1 MGAKLTTMKKGK
13 YTKKQNPLGWGD
25 STKLVRGG
33 TQRSEH
39 GETSEA
45 IYLTSGYVYD
55 DPESAESRFA
65 GEEEGYVYGR
75 YGNPTVSM
83 LEERFRLL
91 EGAEAAYAVASGM
104 AAAWGALACQLK
116 VGDHV
121 VASKDLFGSNYQV
134 ITNILPRFGISY
146 TLVGGNTAADWRAAM
161 RPETKVVFF
170 ETPSNPL
177 LEVLDIAMISEVAH
191 KAGAQV
197 IVDNVFATPILQK
210 PMELGADIVFYSN
223 TKHTDGQGR
232 VFGGMVLSTAKF
244 KEELLKPFLRHTG
257 PTLSPFNAWVL
268 LKGMETLKLR
278 VEASS
283 HSAATLAEALA
294 SFSSVERVYYPHHE
308 SHGQVKLARS
318 QMKLGGT
325 IVSFNVK
332 GGKEQA
338 FNVLRRLKIV
348 DISNNLGD
356 SKSLITH
363 PATTTHKNIGPEARA
378 LMGITDGC
386 LRLSVGLED
395 TSDLIADLKQALA
408 VNS

>member
-1 MGAKLTTMKKGK
+1 MKKGR
-13 YTKKQNPLGWGD
+13 YTKTQNPDGWGV
-25 STKLVRGG
+25 STKLIRGG
-33 TQRSEH
+33 IKRSEH

-55 DPESAESRFA
+55 DPESAEARFA
-65 GEEEGYVYGR
+65 GEEDGYVYGR

-91 EGAEAAYAVASGM
+91 VGAEASYAVASGM

-116 VGDHV
+116 QGDHI

-146 TLVGGNTAADWRAAM
+146 TLVGGNNAADWRAAM

-177 LEVLDIAMISEVAH
+177 LEVLDIAMISEIAH
-191 KAGAQV
+191 KGGARV
-197 IVDNVFATPILQK
+197 IVDNAFATPILQK
-210 PMELGADIVFYSN
+210 PMQLGADIVFYSN

-232 VFGGMVLSTAKF
+232 VFGGMILSSKEF
-244 KEELLKPFLRHTG
+244 KEDLLKPFLRHTG
-257 PTLSPFNAWVL
+257 PTMSPFNAWVL
-268 LKGMETLKLR
+268 LKGLETLKLR

-283 HSAATLAEALA
+283 RSATLLA
-294 SFSSVERVYYPHHE
+294 DELSRLPQVERVYYPHHE
-308 SHGQVKLARS
+308 SHPQKALAEK
-318 QMKLGGT
+318 QMRMGGT
-325 IVSFNVK
+325 MVSLDVK

-338 FNVLRRLKIV
+338 FNVLRRLKII

-356 SKSLITH
+356 AKSLITH
-363 PATTTHKNIGPEARA
+363 PATTTHKNIGPEVRK
-378 LMGITDGC
+378 LMGIKDGC

-395 TSDLIADLKQALA
+395 VEDLLGDLKQAMA

>member
-1 MGAKLTTMKKGK
+1 MGK
-13 YTKKQNPLGWGD
+13 YTKKQNPTGWGD
-25 STKLVRGG
+25 QTKLVRGG
-33 TQRSEH
+33 LSRSEH

-45 IYLTSGYVYD
+45 MYLTSGYVYD
-55 DPESAESRFA
+55 DPETAERRFS

-116 VGDHV
+116 AGDHV

-134 ITNILPRFGISY
+134 ITNILPRFGITY
-146 TLVGGNTAADWRAAM
+146 TLVAGNDEAAWKAAM
-161 RPETKVVFF
+161 KPQTKVVFF

-177 LEVLDIAMISEVAH
+177 LEVLDVAMISRVAH
-191 KAGAQV
+191 AAGARV
-197 IVDNVFATPILQK
+197 VVDNVFATPILQK

-232 VFGGMVLSTAKF
+232 VFGGMILSTQKF

-268 LKGMETLKLR
+268 LKGMETMKLR
-278 VEASS
+278 VEASCK
-283 HSAATLAEALA
+283 SAAEIADALA
-294 SFSSVERVYYPHHE
+294 SIPQVERVYYPHHQ
-308 SHGQVKLARS
+308 SHSQYALAKK
-318 QMKLGGT
+318 QMRLGGT
-325 IVSFNVK
+325 MVAFDVK
-332 GGKEQA
+332 GAKEQA
-338 FNVLRRLKIV
+338 FNVLRRLKVI

-378 LMGITDGC
+378 LMGIKDGC

-395 TSDLIADLKQALA
+395 AADLIADLKQALS